1 MSENQL
7 NYKKRSSKLAV
18 GNYILGKVIGEG
30 TFGKVRLA
38 KHTVTS
44 ENVAIKVLEKRR
56 IEEYGD
62 TARVKNEIAIL
73 KKVNHPTICKLYEII
88 ETSHYLYLVMEY
100 AQKGELF
107 KYIVEKKRL
116 IEK

>member
-7 NYKKRSSKLAV
+7 GKYKRSSKLAV
-18 GNYILGKVIGEG
+18 GNYVIGKVIGEG

-44 ENVAIKVLEKRR
+44 ENVAIKVLEKKR

-88 ETSHYLYLVMEY
+88 ETSNYLYLVMEY
-100 AQKGELF
+100 A
-107 KYIVEKKRL
+107 
-116 IEK
+116 